1 MKTALCI
8 AYVIGIVIAYIA
20 FRIWTDFDN
29 DDGMIALAFFVAVF
43 WLIVVPIVLCVII
56 VWLIGK
62 GLDRVA
68 VAVRDAIL
76 RVKEKRGRGR

>member
-20 FRIWTDFDN
+20 FRIWIDFDN
-29 DDGMIALAFFVAVF
+29 DDEMIALAFFVSVF
-43 WLIVVPIVLCVII
+43 WPIVAPIVLCVII

-76 RVKEKRGRGR
+76 RAKEKMGRGR

>member
-20 FRIWTDFDN
+20 FRIWSKFDN

-43 WLIVVPIVLCVII
+43 WPIAAPIVLCVII

-62 GLDRVA
+62 GLDRAAYA
-68 VAVRDAIL
+68 VQDAIW
-76 RVKEKRGRGR
+76 RVEKKWRKER